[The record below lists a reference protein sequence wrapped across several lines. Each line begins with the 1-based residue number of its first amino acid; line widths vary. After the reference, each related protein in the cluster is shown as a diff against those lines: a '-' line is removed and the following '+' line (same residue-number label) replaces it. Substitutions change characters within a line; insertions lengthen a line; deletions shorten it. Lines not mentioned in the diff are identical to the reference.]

1 MVVDAVDATL
11 NEFDEWAARTGR
23 AVDLDEIRILLELS
37 RDYLS
42 HGTPPDFAPGDL
54 DKLLLNVYPHHIVV
68 QSEQAA
74 AQVISHVRDL
84 VAFLGDTGRQI
95 TGLDQEIDQI
105 EPLFFGAATNP
116 ANWSPEQHAVRAMIG
131 DGVDLTDKAA
141 VDTWLAEHGIV
152 DDDDAED
159 DDAFLDLLDEL
170 GLAPGGVAPMRLPDI
185 AELAAAAKQ
194 CEPLAT
200 ARKFADLVAAGQPAD
215 SLGLSSVQLAH
226 VRQLA
231 EAVEFVVVTEDE
243 EVRPGVGIG
252 FWPDGDDEEVVDTW
266 KVALADLLALS
277 LELDAELAEAD
288 DVDFTATG
296 PGMFMMMFSMRG
308 DGVPVA
314 EMSEVGLVP
323 EPAWDAWVAEHG
335 DPIRV
340 LVSRL
345 VALGAVVVDDEDV
358 ARLTPLSMSAM
369 RDQMIEAGGE
379 VPLLPPPA
387 EMTADDLADI
397 LGLFSEDEL
406 AAELS
411 AWLEHRS
418 AEQAAREL
426 LEVAAVGD
434 AVERVWA
441 TSVVNDLD
449 AGPVWPAF
457 LDQQALRPYAR
468 IALGEELDD
477 DDRGWLAIDAI
488 AISLDDPDELV
499 QSVLRAAPFGQE
511 EALFELMWRL
521 PHPDV
526 HDVLEAVGQFHPTK
540 KVAKL
545 ARRAAHKAAT
555 RVHPAG

>member
-1 MVVDAVDATL
+1 MAVDAVDAVL
-11 NEFDEWAARTGR
+11 NEFEEWAVRTGR

-42 HGTPPDFAPGDL
+42 HRTPPEFAPGDL
-54 DKLLLNVYPHHIVV
+54 DKLLLSVYPHHIVV
-68 QSEQAA
+68 ASEQAA

-84 VAFLGDTGRQI
+84 VAFLGDNGRPI
-95 TGLDQEIDQI
+95 TGLDQEIDEI

-116 ANWSPEQHAVRAMIG
+116 ANWSPEQHTVRAMIG
-131 DGVDLTDKAA
+131 DGVDLTDQEA
-141 VDTWLAEHGIV
+141 VDAWLAEHGIV
-152 DDDDAED
+152 DDDEED

-185 AELAAAAKQ
+185 AELATAAKQ
-194 CEPLAT
+194 CEPLAM

-215 SLGLSSVQLAH
+215 SLGLSPVELAH

-243 EVRPGVGIG
+243 SVQPGVGLD

-314 EMSEVGLVP
+314 EMSEVGRVP

-340 LVSRL
+340 LVARL

-397 LGLFSEDEL
+397 IGIFSEDEL
-406 AAELS
+406 AAELA

-434 AVERVWA
+434 AVERIWA

-449 AGPVWPAF
+449 AEAVWPEF

-468 IALGEELDD
+468 IALDEELDD
-477 DDRGWLAIDAI
+477 DDRGWLAVDAI

-511 EALFELMWRL
+511 EALFEIMWRL

-555 RVHPAG
+555 RVHPAE